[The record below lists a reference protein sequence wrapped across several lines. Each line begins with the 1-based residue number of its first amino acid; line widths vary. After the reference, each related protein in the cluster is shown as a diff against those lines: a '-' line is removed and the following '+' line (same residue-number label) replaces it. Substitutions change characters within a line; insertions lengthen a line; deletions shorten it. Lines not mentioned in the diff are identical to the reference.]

1 MGLYLLNPKLV
12 FVLEAYFIWFQS
24 GTGRMG
30 FSASYSPWKGPYFDP
45 IWVQLARDKKGR
57 ATDRKD
63 WYVDHT
69 STSGPIGCKPYEHCQ
84 CATEHWATKAKRTAR
99 EKKKKSSQIKAAL
112 ALWLA
117 KRPDLVGMFWV
128 SLDLNRDLYYA
139 RFEITTF
146 LGREFDVVRLFFDR
160 RIVWTVEY
168 CTCQVPTCV

>member
-1 MGLYLLNPKLV
+1 MRLLYFERMEYFPREGVTWCAKSLDKWYNVSIVMGLYLLNPKLV

-99 EKKKKSSQIKAAL
+99 EKKRKKLSNQSSTCAL
-112 ALWLA
+112 ISQASRSGRNVL
-117 KRPDLVGMFWV
+117 GF
-128 SLDLNRDLYYA
+128 A
-139 RFEITTF
+139 RFETWPI
-146 LGREFDVVRLFFDR
+146 L
-160 RIVWTVEY
+160 
-168 CTCQVPTCV
+168 C